1 MKKKQEE
8 PTMGLLGALMAATL
22 GANGVDENRAIEI
35 GRKLSMKYGNLTP
48 TEESVRRIIRDA
60 KVLRRPE

>member
-1 MKKKQEE
+1 MRKKEE
-8 PTMGLLGALMAATL
+8 KTMGLLGALVAATL
-22 GANGVDENRAIEI
+22 GANGVDENLAIEL
-35 GRKLSMKYGNLTP
+35 GHKLSAKYGNLVP